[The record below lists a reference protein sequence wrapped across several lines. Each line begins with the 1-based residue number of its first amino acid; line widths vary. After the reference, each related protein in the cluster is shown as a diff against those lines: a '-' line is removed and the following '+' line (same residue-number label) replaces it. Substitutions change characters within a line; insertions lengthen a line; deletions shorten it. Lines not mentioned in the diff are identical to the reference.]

1 MSPATRKTAKEK
13 SAAAGSKSKLPAP
26 TSSSSSSVQLGVS
39 QSSLP
44 VPASKTKLSL
54 PAAKKRRDSLTNAAK
69 IIPSNL
75 VSPVKLKFGGGH
87 KNPSKGK
94 HVISY

>member
-1 MSPATRKTAKEK
+1 MPPATRKAK

-26 TSSSSSSVQLGVS
+26 TSSSSISLVQLGVS

-69 IIPSNL
+69 IIPSDL
-75 VSPVKLKFGGGH
+75 VSPVKLKFGGGQ